1 MNVQQSTMTAALRRS
16 RLIPV
21 IVIDDPK
28 NAVPLANA
36 LLDGGLPIAEVTLRT
51 PVALEALRRIRH
63 AQPEMLA
70 GVGTVLNVT
79 QAAQARDAGA
89 KFVISPGFN
98 RAVDRIRDAVRDSVT
113 RVAELAPSGIR
124 TSERDLKIDYATL
137 TR

>member
-51 PVALEALRRIRH
+51 PVALEA
-63 AQPEMLA
+63 
-70 GVGTVLNVT
+70 
-79 QAAQARDAGA
+79 
-89 KFVISPGFN
+89 
-98 RAVDRIRDAVRDSVT
+98 
-113 RVAELAPSGIR
+113 
-124 TSERDLKIDYATL
+124 
-137 TR
+137 